1 MSNAH
6 STPKS
11 QTAHSGASRASHTPG
26 PWAVTI
32 KQDRTMMIAAPAG
45 HYVAKVVGSTAMGD
59 MRERFAA
66 DAARRSSSRIS
77 RRGACLGR

>member
-66 DAARRSSSRIS
+66 DARLIAL
-77 RRGACLGR
+77 APAPADAA